1 MELQIEQFNFDFKS
15 LENAIKLHQIEK
27 DLFEISKGK
36 YNNSEISIE
45 EFLKLKKLY
54 LISVNSLKTKLY
66 TLQLQAIILHKKTKN
81 DSFGESLLVM
91 SNLIQ

>member
-1 MELQIEQFNFDFKS
+1 MELQIEQFNFDYKS
-15 LENAIKLHQIEK
+15 LENAIKLQQIDK

-45 EFLKLKKLY
+45 EFLKFKKIY
-54 LISVNSLKTKLY
+54 IISVNSLKTKLY
-66 TLQLQAIILHKKTKN
+66 TLQLQAIILQKKTKN
-81 DSFGESLLVM
+81 DSFRESILVL